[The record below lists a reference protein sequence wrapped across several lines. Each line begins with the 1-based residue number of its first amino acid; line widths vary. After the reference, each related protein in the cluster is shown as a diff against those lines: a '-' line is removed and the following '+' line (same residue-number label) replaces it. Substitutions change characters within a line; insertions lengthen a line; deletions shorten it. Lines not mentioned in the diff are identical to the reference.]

1 MPMNPKTERL
11 LEILGTEVR
20 DFVRAEIVKARA
32 EVRAEVANE
41 YGRRI
46 AGLEQALGIE
56 RK

>member
-1 MPMNPKTERL
+1 MNPKTERL